1 MTDARSSDI
10 QPAVQAKVPA
20 LEQLYELSPTANATS
35 RAKIAALYS
44 HKSAPH
50 WNHPAGDRLTHE
62 DVARLSAF
70 ASEFAGARGARKPYP
85 GERILAWAQSR
96 IAATPL
102 FRGRVG
108 EGIDLARCWTE
119 LPTTTREDIASH
131 AEQLVPDDVPLE
143 RMIIYRTA
151 GATGHALLVPQDALA
166 VACYLPLLDFA
177 LARYGV
183 NTRFAPDDT
192 ACFLV
197 GSQRHTVTY
206 PTVMS
211 GWAGAGFAKLNLF
224 ADEWPDAKAREEY
237 FNHFAPRILTG
248 DPLSFADMLE
258 AGIGGQPKALV
269 STAVAMSSALKARL
283 QVTYGCPVID
293 WYSLTETGPL
303 GYACPLGHGYHWLPH
318 DVHLETLDETGNVT
332 TATTGRGEITVT
344 GGRNPYIPLL
354 RYRTGDWG
362 RIDFDACPCGDP
374 MPRLL
379 DLEGR
384 APVRFRVGGSGRHGW
399 IGTQDVATVLR
410 RYPLVQ
416 HSFEQASDGACA
428 LIYRALAGA
437 SWSRGDLEAE
447 LRALLNQ
454 NVALRED
461 AELGRRGAVDK
472 VIPYVSKL
480 MEE

>member
-1 MTDARSSDI
+1 MTTSMDAQP
-10 QPAVQAKVPA
+10 QPAPQPPT
-20 LEQLYELSPTANATS
+20 LQRLYELSPTANAAS
-35 RAKIAALYS
+35 RARIAALYS
-44 HKSAPH
+44 HQSAPR

-62 DVARLSAF
+62 DVAQLSAF
-70 ASEFAGARGARKPYP
+70 AGTFAAARGARQWHPDA
-85 GERILAWAQSR
+85 RMLSWAQSR

-102 FRGRVG
+102 FRGRVA
-108 EGIDLARCWTE
+108 EGFDLRAHWAE
-119 LPTTTREDIASH
+119 LPTTSREDIASH
-131 AEQLVPDDVPLE
+131 AERMVPDDVPLG
-143 RMIIYRTA
+143 RMIVYRTA
-151 GATGHALLVPQDALA
+151 GTTGHALLVPQDALA

-183 NTRFAPDDT
+183 DTRFSPADT

-211 GWAGAGFAKLNLF
+211 GWGGAGFAKLNLF
-224 ADEWPDAKAREEY
+224 ADEWPDAKARGEY

-258 AGIGGQPKALV
+258 AGIGSQPQALV
-269 STAVAMSSALKARL
+269 TTAVALSSALKQQL
-283 QVTYGCPVID
+283 QSAYACPVID

-303 GYACPLGHGYHWLPH
+303 GYACTQGHGYHWLPH
-318 DVHLETLDETGNVT
+318 DVHLETLDETGQP
-332 TATTGRGEITVT
+332 TTGRGEITVS
-344 GGRNPYIPLL
+344 GGRNPYLPLL

-362 RIDFDACPCGDP
+362 RIDFDACACGDP

-379 DLEGR
+379 ELEGR
-384 APVRFRVGGSGRHGW
+384 APVRFRTAEHGW

-416 HSFEQASDGACA
+416 HSFEQSDDGSCS
-428 LIYRALAGA
+428 LIYRTLAGA
-437 SWSRGDLEAE
+437 SWSRDDLEAE

-454 NVALRED
+454 NIVLRED

-472 VIPYVSKL
+472 IIPYASK
-480 MEE
+480 MIEE